1 MSDRRSEPSGTC
13 GGEPPD
19 RARPFGVA
27 SRGCG
32 CDGEARHGGGRD
44 ASRADPRLERWPV
57 GASPTARRASEERA
71 APGVVGGHREPGGR
85 VPIGARSAVPVPAGF
100 DGVLGALPLAP
111 SQVAQWL
118 FHDAGDEVRRRAIDW
133 LEQFPSAALRR
144 VYEQLANLPAAYRL
158 SRLHALVRRD
168 PSMAPLDPTLAV
180 TEVALQ
186 EVPVPRP
193 TLPAATPPVCSV
205 NGFDPQW
212 GPPPA
217 SAFGVPLR
225 FDAAKGWYDFN
236 RLDAL
241 ARVAKTAFGEP
252 VWDRLEFHRLAS
264 AYDEGYALQPFRRA
278 LGSPWE
284 HRFVLR
290 NDRGAPCDPYQP
302 TSYATD
308 G

>member
-1 MSDRRSEPSGTC
+1 MAEQRRASSTACC
-13 GGEPPD
+13 GGPRD
-19 RARPFGVA
+19 LARPLGVA

-32 CDGEARHGGGRD
+32 CDGEARHGDGRD
-44 ASRADPRLERWPV
+44 ASRTDPRRERWPI
-57 GASPTARRASEERA
+57 GASPAARRTGEERA
-71 APGVVGGHREPGGR
+71 APGVVVGHREPGGR

-100 DGVLGALPLAP
+100 DGVRGVPPLAP
-111 SQVAQWL
+111 SLVVQWL
-118 FHDAGDEVRRRAIDW
+118 FHEAGAEVQRRALEW
-133 LEQFPSAALRR
+133 LEQLPRAALRR

-158 SRLHALVRRD
+158 SRLHAWVRSD
-168 PSMAPLDPTLAV
+168 PSVVLPDPTLAV
-180 TEVALQ
+180 TEAALRRA
-186 EVPVPRP
+186 PVPRP
-193 TLPAATPPVCSV
+193 TLPAAPPPVCIV
-205 NGFDPQW
+205 NGFDPRW
-212 GPPPA
+212 GPPPD

-225 FDAAKGWYDFN
+225 FDAAKGWYDFD

-252 VWDRLEFHRLAS
+252 AWDRLEFRRLAS

-290 NDRGAPCDPYQP
+290 IDRAAPCLAPQP
-302 TSYATD
+302 SSHGTD